1 MTWVEGCLNVRYQ
14 VLQGST
20 SKTKLVNQILLFIAT
35 LLVRTNWLSPVV
47 EVVAASFEVTQW
59 LVESFI

>member
-1 MTWVEGCLNVRYQ
+1 MTWVEGCLNVQYQ
-14 VLQGST
+14 VLLGST
-20 SKTKLVNQILLFIAT
+20 SQTKLVNQILLFIAT

-47 EVVAASFEVTQW
+47 EVVAASLEVTQW